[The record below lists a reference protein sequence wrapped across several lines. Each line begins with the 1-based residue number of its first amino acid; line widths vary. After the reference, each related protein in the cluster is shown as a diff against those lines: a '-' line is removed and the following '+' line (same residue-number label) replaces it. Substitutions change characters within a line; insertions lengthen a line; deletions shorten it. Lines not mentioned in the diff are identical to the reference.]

1 MEITASVKLPNA
13 KKAVVADATHAAALV
28 PPVLTNKTPVDKH
41 TRLVAI
47 NDLNLQKIDE
57 EKELKRKQDKADAAA
72 SAAKKARVQ

>member
-1 MEITASVKLPNA
+1 M
-13 KKAVVADATHAAALV
+13 
-28 PPVLTNKTPVDKH
+28 TNQARVGQH